1 MKKSLLFALP
11 FLLLFFSNLGA
22 SEANDL
28 IKIYGSIRP
37 EMIAFFPEDG
47 DLLRRMD
54 DGYSRIGV
62 KGTTE
67 LSDELSGFYKYER
80 RVSANDGED
89 DGAVRG
95 DNNELRQVH
104 AGLRGN
110 FGSVSIGRHYG
121 LYYDYIDDEL
131 DRHRS
136 HYSDAIVFG
145 DLFVS
150 NSLVYRSRSFE
161 RFDFGVLVELND
173 ADERGNAIDER
184 FEIAGTFRH
193 RQLSIHAGYVHSPF
207 HDGLLGVA
215 SSCRYRSLNVAAVY
229 QRLERVQNSEER
241 LISLAVDADL
251 TSSNRIR
258 LAVTSKQNKRDG
270 DFDEIYILLG
280 GDNQFSE
287 HFLAFVE
294 LFRKSTAQSQP
305 GDGSALIAGFRFGF

>member
-1 MKKSLLFALP
+1 MKKLWPFALP
-11 FLLLFFSNLGA
+11 LLLLFFSNSGA
-22 SEANDL
+22 SEASDL
-28 IKIYGSIRP
+28 VKIYGSLRP
-37 EMIAFFPEDG
+37 EVIAFFPEDG

-62 KGTTE
+62 KGSTK
-67 LSDELSGFYKYER
+67 LSEKLSSFYKYER

-95 DNNELRQVH
+95 DHNELRQVH
-104 AGLRGN
+104 AGLSGN

-161 RFDFGVLVELND
+161 KFDFGILVELND
-173 ADERGNAIDER
+173 ADEQGNAIDER

-207 HDGLLGVA
+207 HNGLLGLA
-215 SSCRYRSLNVAAVY
+215 SSYRYRSLNVAAVY
-229 QRLERVQNSEER
+229 QQIERTNNSEEQ
-241 LISLAVDADL
+241 LVSLAVDAHL
-251 TSSNRIR
+251 TSSNGVR
-258 LAVTSKQNKRDG
+258 LAVISKQNKKDAN
-270 DFDEIYILLG
+270 FDETYILL
-280 GDNQFSE
+280 
-287 HFLAFVE
+287 
-294 LFRKSTAQSQP
+294 
-305 GDGSALIAGFRFGF
+305 

>member
-1 MKKSLLFALP
+1 MKKSLSFA
-11 FLLLFFSNLGA
+11 LLLFFSNLEA

-28 IKIYGSIRP
+28 IKIYGSLRP
-37 EMIAFFPEDG
+37 EMIALFPEDG
-47 DLLRRMD
+47 DRVRRMD

-67 LSDELSGFYKYER
+67 LSEKLSGFYKYER

-104 AGLRGN
+104 AGLSGN
-110 FGSVSIGRHYG
+110 LGSISIGRHYG

-150 NSLVYRSRSFE
+150 NSLVYRSRSFKK
-161 RFDFGVLVELND
+161 FDFGVLVELND

-184 FEIAGTFRH
+184 LEIAGTFRH

-207 HDGLLGVA
+207 HNGLLGLA
-215 SSCRYRSLNVAAVY
+215 SSYRYRSLNVAAIY
-229 QRLERVQNSEER
+229 QQIERANNSKEQ
-241 LISLAVDADL
+241 LISLAVDAHL
-251 TSSNRIR
+251 TSSNGVR
-258 LAVTSKQNKRDG
+258 LAVISKQNKKDA
-270 DFDEIYILLG
+270 DFDETYILLG

-287 HFLAFVE
+287 HFLVFAE
-294 LFRKSTAQSQP
+294 LFRKSTARTQP
-305 GDGSALIAGFRFGF
+305 GDGSALIAGFRFDF